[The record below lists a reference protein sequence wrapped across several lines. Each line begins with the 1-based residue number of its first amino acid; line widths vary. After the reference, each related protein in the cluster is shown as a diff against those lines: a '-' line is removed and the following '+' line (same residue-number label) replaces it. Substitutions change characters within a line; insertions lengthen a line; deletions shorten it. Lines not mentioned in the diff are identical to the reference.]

1 MRQAPREQTGGSVAS
16 RRRARRR
23 HPIAEKLAIVR
34 ECLQPGASLAGVALA
49 HQVNANMVR
58 KWVVKYQRGG
68 YGRFID
74 TGTAMLPVVVKASSV
89 TQSSSKR
96 TQPRSEAMASV
107 EVELPRGVLRLQSI
121 DAALLRALIDA
132 LSA

>member
-1 MRQAPREQTGGSVAS
+1 MRQAAREQIGGSGAS
-16 RRRARRR
+16 RRRPRRR

-58 KWVVKYQRGG
+58 KWVVKYQSGG

-74 TGTAMLPVVVKASSV
+74 TGTAMLPVVVKAGSV
-89 TQSSSKR
+89 SAASNKR
-96 TQPRSEAMASV
+96 AQPKSDATASV

-121 DAALLRALIDA
+121 DATLLRALIDA
-132 LSA
+132 LSG